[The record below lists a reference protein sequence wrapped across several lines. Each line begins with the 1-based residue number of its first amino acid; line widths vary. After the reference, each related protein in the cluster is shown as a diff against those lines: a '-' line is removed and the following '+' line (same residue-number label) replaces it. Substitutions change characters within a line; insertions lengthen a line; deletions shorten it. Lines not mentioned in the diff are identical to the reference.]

1 MCLVQCPE
9 GAEEDQHHVPDH
21 LLYLFHPGVLLLL
34 CQLLILLH
42 PRGSETIQPG
52 AAAVC
57 QPPEGSVINL
67 ERIISLDGLHI
78 VDQP

>member
-1 MCLVQCPE
+1 MCLVQRPE

-21 LLYLFHPGVLLLL
+21 LLYLFHPGALLLL
-34 CQLLILLH
+34 RQLLILLH
-42 PRGSETIQPG
+42 PRGSETLQPG

-57 QPPEGSVINL
+57 QPPEGSVIDP

-78 VDQP
+78 VAQP